1 MPTRKEANGAA
12 RVNLK
17 PTNGIVRTNI
27 GMTPAD
33 RRVLDNIIRAYETEK
48 GISPSQAVV
57 FSIALNLLAS
67 EVRRSAGRGTL
78 PLHPDLRP
86 CHP

>member
-1 MPTRKEANGAA
+1 MPTSEATK
-12 RVNLK
+12 VYLK
-17 PTNGIVRTNI
+17 PTPGITRNTFGI
-27 GMTPAD
+27 TPAD
-33 RRVLDNIIRAYETEK
+33 RRVLDSITRAYETEK
-48 GISPSQAVV
+48 GISPSQALVY
-57 FSIALNLLAS
+57 SIALNLLAS